1 MKNLFSTLLFAFFSA
16 FALTFTACGD
26 EEEDDVPPP
35 AAEDFTPHLQLSK
48 TEILANGA
56 DTAFITVVSNSVDV
70 TDEALVFLNGEPF
83 NDRAFATKKVGS
95 YVFHAVYKN
104 QVTDKLTL
112 TAAPDPDAD
121 YRYTDFRRRLLAV
134 QYTGTWCGY
143 CPRVSLA
150 IKRFKET
157 DAHPDDIV
165 FAAAHSRDVME
176 TEFGAEL
183 ISFQAITG
191 FPTLM
196 LNLNANSKVTDSP
209 YIETG
214 AAHIAQARTNA
225 IRTPACS
232 NIRAEVSEPDENGI
246 INIDAEVKVN
256 TTGKYRVAA
265 WLLEDN
271 VYAPQSDYYNYGEE
285 AIHTHNN
292 VVCASTAPTSAI
304 GNYVTTAPELEAENA
319 YPVSLQLCPKTQ
331 CVKDPANCRVIIVVT
346 RAVSS
351 LTFTVDNVIE
361 CPIGGKKDYEYTD

>member
-1 MKNLFSTLLFAFFSA
+1 M
-16 FALTFTACGD
+16 
-26 EEEDDVPPP
+26 
-35 AAEDFTPHLQLSK
+35 
-48 TEILANGA
+48 
-56 DTAFITVVSNSVDV
+56 
-70 TDEALVFLNGEPF
+70 
-83 NDRAFATKKVGS
+83 
-95 YVFHAVYKN
+95 
-104 QVTDKLTL
+104 
-112 TAAPDPDAD
+112 
-121 YRYTDFRRRLLAV
+121 
-134 QYTGTWCGY
+134 
-143 CPRVSLA
+143 SLA

-176 TEFGAEL
+176 TELGAEL

-225 IRTPACS
+225 LRTPACS